1 MFNNPTLSDVK
12 IKQVYEG
19 KMREYH
25 AHKAVLCLE
34 SGYFLNAFTG
44 GFRVRKRLMVTR
56 DNILIIFRKHLR
68 AL

>member
-1 MFNNPTLSDVK
+1 MFNNPILSDVK

-25 AHKAVLCLE
+25 AHKALLCLA

-44 GFRVRKRLMVTR
+44 GFKVRKCLMVTR
-56 DNILIIFRKHLR
+56 DNILIVSRKHPR